1 MMHAMHVRTEIN
13 YPSTSPEQA
22 FALVL
27 DPGFRAAVCQATRAT
42 EFDASIS
49 EQDDG
54 RASVAVTR
62 TMPADLPDVAR
73 KFIGDT
79 VEVVQTEEW
88 SAPNESGARTADLTI
103 SFKGQPAKM
112 VGTIALES
120 VGDGARMRIVG
131 DVKVS
136 IPFVGR
142 RIEAE
147 VAKGILAAAA
157 KEEQTGLAWLSRQ
170 R

>member
-1 MMHAMHVRTEIN
+1 MHVRTEIN
-13 YPSTSPEQA
+13 YPDTTPEQA
-22 FALVL
+22 FAMGL
-27 DPGFRAAVCQATRAT
+27 DPAFRAAVCEATHAT
-42 EFDASIS
+42 EFDVSIS
-49 EQDDG
+49 EHDDG
-54 RASVAVTR
+54 RATVDINR
-62 TMPADLPDVAR
+62 TMLADLPDVAR

-88 SAPNESGARTADLTI
+88 SAPNQRGARTADLTI

-112 VGTIALES
+112 LGTIALES
-120 VGDGARMRIVG
+120 VGDGTRMRIAG

-136 IPFVGR
+136 IPFFGQ

-157 KEEQTGLAWLSRQ
+157 KEEQTGLSWLSRQ